1 MTAFVIDASV
11 TMAWCFEDE
20 VTPRLDKLLDRVAAE
35 GAAVPLLWRLAV
47 ANVLLT
53 AERRARMTQAQVAR
67 FVELLAGLPIHV
79 EPEGAA
85 MSELIAV
92 GRQHALSSYDSE
104 YLVLAARRGLPL
116 ATSDEQLRAAATAA
130 GVQTV

>member
-11 TMAWCFEDE
+11 TMAWRFEDE

-35 GAAVPLLWRLAV
+35 GAAVPPLWRLAV

-92 GRQHALSSYDSE
+92 GRQHALSSTASTSSSL
-104 YLVLAARRGLPL
+104 LVVGYRWPR
-116 ATSDEQLRAAATAA
+116 LRSR
-130 GVQTV
+130 